1 MIMKPMLISISGS
14 SGVGKTTLA
23 HLICAVF
30 GDEQCLHISGD
41 DLHRWERSD
50 PMWNTY
56 THLNPSAN
64 DLEAGYRDLYDLIRG
79 TLINRRVYN
88 HETGK
93 FDPLVVIAPK
103 PIIVYEGLHAFY
115 NDRTSE
121 IADVRI
127 YVDIDNE
134 LKTEWKLKRDTKKRG
149 YTKDQVI
156 TTMERRREDER
167 LFIIPQKDK
176 ADVVVK
182 FIKNRNQSV
191 SMEFV
196 CVTDRGYSVVSSV
209 KQFYDSMM
217 NFIDVCKWLSMD
229 PSLVQGRGGNVS
241 VKFDTGMVVTSSGS
255 MMGEVSMNRG
265 YCVCDTIPSCNTYAD
280 ESSYM
285 QSILQKKKHGYGI
298 PSMETGFHANIKNKI
313 VVHTHPIHVNAILCS
328 LEARETIASLFKD
341 LSYKFVEY
349 ISPGFELVNRL
360 STDCSVIFLQNHGLV
375 ISASSAEEAME
386 LTEKINNRCKRWLGN
401 HAEPFIHGDTETI
414 SMPLFPDS
422 AVFRDEMSV
431 INSYILHLMQ
441 YACLTP
447 NFLSD
452 TEVTKLNELKS
463 EVYRRLINDAISESC
478 V

>member
-1 MIMKPMLISISGS
+1 
-14 SGVGKTTLA
+14 
-23 HLICAVF
+23 
-30 GDEQCLHISGD
+30 
-41 DLHRWERSD
+41 
-50 PMWNTY
+50 
-56 THLNPSAN
+56 
-64 DLEAGYRDLYDLIRG
+64 
-79 TLINRRVYN
+79 
-88 HETGK
+88 
-93 FDPLVVIAPK
+93 
-103 PIIVYEGLHAFY
+103 
-115 NDRTSE
+115 
-121 IADVRI
+121 
-127 YVDIDNE
+127 
-134 LKTEWKLKRDTKKRG
+134 
-149 YTKDQVI
+149 
-156 TTMERRREDER
+156 
-167 LFIIPQKDK
+167 
-176 ADVVVK
+176 
-182 FIKNRNQSV
+182 
-191 SMEFV
+191 
-196 CVTDRGYSVVSSV
+196 
-209 KQFYDSMM
+209 MM

-229 PSLVQGRGGNVS
+229 SSLVQGRGGNVS